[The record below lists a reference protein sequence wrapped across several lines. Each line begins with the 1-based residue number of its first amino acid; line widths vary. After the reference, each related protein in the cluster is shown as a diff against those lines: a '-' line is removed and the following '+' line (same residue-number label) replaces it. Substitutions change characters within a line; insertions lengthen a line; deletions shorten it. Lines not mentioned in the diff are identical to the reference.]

1 MAARRLEDAL
11 NAAGGNMED
20 ENEDGAEMLGVDG
33 LIEVLM
39 GALLPGYAVVE
50 KCWSGGGD
58 LAGFSAIPQSAVIFR
73 DGRPM
78 IVVDG
83 EAQGVPVD
91 RRRYIWHRGVRR
103 GADAARGGLVRPL
116 AWLFCF
122 ANVGVKDLVS
132 FVERHGMP
140 FIVGKVDDGG
150 VRQERDA
157 VKRLIRNFGPSGGG
171 VFSRNVEVQL
181 MECSSQGDVY
191 FRLLSYID
199 DAVTKLL
206 LGQTASSGE
215 SAGLSKGDA
224 QSKVRQDI
232 LEADCR
238 RVADCIQRQVV
249 AQWMRYNAP
258 ALLCPRFMLEYE
270 APEDKTALAQT
281 VNTLSQA
288 GFQADADEM
297 SKRFGM
303 KLTYKEPQNAGNGF
317 APMPMGGEQKTPPT
331 RENEGSA
338 DGFLERLDAM
348 LDMSDEEFAAAV
360 EAEERRIAGGND
372 AVGAEKVIAK
382 VERTAA
388 KAGMN
393 NKTTRK

>member
-1 MAARRLEDAL
+1 
-11 NAAGGNMED
+11 
-20 ENEDGAEMLGVDG
+20 
-33 LIEVLM
+33 
-39 GALLPGYAVVE
+39 
-50 KCWSGGGD
+50 
-58 LAGFSAIPQSAVIFR
+58 
-73 DGRPM
+73 
-78 IVVDG
+78 
-83 EAQGVPVD
+83 
-91 RRRYIWHRGVRR
+91 
-103 GADAARGGLVRPL
+103 
-116 AWLFCF
+116 
-122 ANVGVKDLVS
+122 
-132 FVERHGMP
+132 
-140 FIVGKVDDGG
+140 

-258 ALLCPRFMLEYE
+258 ALPCPRFMLEYE

-288 GFQADADEM
+288 GFQADAEEM

-303 KLTYKEPQNAGNGF
+303 KLTYREPQNAGNGF
-317 APMPMGGEQKTPPT
+317 GNMPMGGEPKTPAT
-331 RENEGSA
+331 RENEPQNGAFGEVEEKMRRLLNCSDGEFDANLEDAIAELSLGDNCDGVAERMANMMADTFSA
-338 DGFLERLDAM
+338 GVRHSELRK
-348 LDMSDEEFAAAV
+348 
-360 EAEERRIAGGND
+360 RRRG
-372 AVGAEKVIAK
+372 K
-382 VERTAA
+382 
-388 KAGMN
+388 
-393 NKTTRK
+393 